1 MTYLNSYNTR
11 RNALNWP
18 SSFGSLEKQLDS
30 IFAGFPSFFDLEKNV
45 GSLGTESGV
54 KVRWYEQGDGYL
66 ARLDLPGARK
76 EDISLEIEDGY
87 LKVTATRKFE
97 SDDKQGSSF
106 EYSKSFNVPEDV
118 DAEKISATYEDGVL
132 SLNLPKG
139 EKAKPRQISV
149 N

>member
-1 MTYLNSYNTR
+1 MTYLNTTNSR

-30 IFAGFPSFFDLEKNV
+30 IFAGFPSLFEFQDLA
-45 GSLGTESGV
+45 GDFATSSAV
-54 KVRWYEQGDGYL
+54 KVRWYEKDDGYL
-66 ARLDLPGARK
+66 ARLDLPGIRK
-76 EDISLEIEDGY
+76 EDIALELEDGY
-87 LKVTATRKFE
+87 LKVSATRKCE
-97 SDDKQGSSF
+97 SAETDEASY
-106 EYSKSFNVPEDV
+106 EYKKSFKIPEEV
-118 DAEKISATYEDGVL
+118 DAQKIAATYEDGVL